1 MILQTNDHVTFIKS
15 IIRNASEEGR
25 CVNEIE
31 SEEIANSLKAML
43 QECDDLE
50 NCMVTA
56 NQNTIKYESLI
67 MKLNELMNCISEYPW
82 VLDTAIDGIGELIVK
97 VNQKAR
103 IVRDGEFEIGV
114 RRFGHLGADHGEHVY
129 QTADL
134 EIHMLLVEQLCR
146 SRKTEL
152 GKHACHLFRGR
163 IR

>member
-82 VLDTAIDGIGELIVK
+82 V
-97 VNQKAR
+97 Q
-103 IVRDGEFEIGV
+103 
-114 RRFGHLGADHGEHVY
+114 
-129 QTADL
+129 Q
-134 EIHMLLVEQLCR
+134 
-146 SRKTEL
+146 
-152 GKHACHLFRGR
+152 
-163 IR
+163 

>member
-1 MILQTNDHVTFIKS
+1 MKEKSRSTEIKIVVDAKDNNVDCVATVNVGSIDLDTTIELLQICIDELTKRKWKENIEMILQTNDHVTFIKS

-56 NQNTIKYESLI
+56 NQKTIKYESLI

-97 VNQKAR
+97 VNQKA
-103 IVRDGEFEIGV
+103 
-114 RRFGHLGADHGEHVY
+114 HL
-129 QTADL
+129 
-134 EIHMLLVEQLCR
+134 
-146 SRKTEL
+146 
-152 GKHACHLFRGR
+152 
-163 IR
+163 

>member
-1 MILQTNDHVTFIKS
+1 MKEKSRSTEIKIVVDAKDNNIDCVATVNVGSIDLDTTIELLQICIDELTKRKWKENIEMILQTNDHVTFIES

-50 NCMVTA
+50 NYMVTA

-97 VNQKAR
+97 VNQNA
-103 IVRDGEFEIGV
+103 
-114 RRFGHLGADHGEHVY
+114 HL
-129 QTADL
+129 
-134 EIHMLLVEQLCR
+134 
-146 SRKTEL
+146 
-152 GKHACHLFRGR
+152 
-163 IR
+163 

>member
-1 MILQTNDHVTFIKS
+1 MRQNQQDNEHRNIIREQILRKGYAHQYDIRRFIPCGREKANQILAQEMLEAERKWKENIEMILQTNDHVTFIKS

-50 NCMVTA
+50 NYMVTA

-97 VNQKAR
+97 VNQKA
-103 IVRDGEFEIGV
+103 
-114 RRFGHLGADHGEHVY
+114 HL
-129 QTADL
+129 
-134 EIHMLLVEQLCR
+134 
-146 SRKTEL
+146 
-152 GKHACHLFRGR
+152 
-163 IR
+163 

>member
-1 MILQTNDHVTFIKS
+1 MRQNQQDNEHRNIIREQILRKGYAHQYDIRRFIPCGREKANQILAQEMLEAEREGKENIEMILQTNDHVTFIKS

-97 VNQKAR
+97 VNQKA
-103 IVRDGEFEIGV
+103 
-114 RRFGHLGADHGEHVY
+114 HL
-129 QTADL
+129 
-134 EIHMLLVEQLCR
+134 
-146 SRKTEL
+146 
-152 GKHACHLFRGR
+152 
-163 IR
+163 

>member
-1 MILQTNDHVTFIKS
+1 MKEKSRSTEIKIVVDAKDNNIDCVATVNVGSIDLDTTIELLQICIDELTKRKWKENIEMILQTNDHVTFIKS

-25 CVNEIE
+25 YVNEIE

-97 VNQKAR
+97 VNQKA
-103 IVRDGEFEIGV
+103 
-114 RRFGHLGADHGEHVY
+114 HL
-129 QTADL
+129 
-134 EIHMLLVEQLCR
+134 
-146 SRKTEL
+146 
-152 GKHACHLFRGR
+152 
-163 IR
+163 